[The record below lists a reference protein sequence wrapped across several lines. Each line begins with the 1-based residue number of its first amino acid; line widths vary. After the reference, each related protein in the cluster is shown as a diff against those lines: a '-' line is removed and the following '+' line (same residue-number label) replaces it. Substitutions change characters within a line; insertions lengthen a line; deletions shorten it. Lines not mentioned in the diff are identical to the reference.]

1 MSMLHLKT
9 FFLTLEFNTLRC
21 CHVLPKIMIQSNNII
36 NTSLK
41 QALPYCTIDVF
52 LPHHYWS
59 SYASHNNL
67 SYRYGKLK
75 KFGCLCFLWLK
86 PYTSTKLDSKSQ
98 LCILLGCSPSQSY
111 SYICLDPKMFIIY
124 HFHVQFIKTVS
135 PYSKIATSTKT
146 ALNLHEWYYSS
157 SSSLNSFLPYNY
169 SFVSIHEQVH
179 HAIYSPCR
187 YCYATTLLECM
198 PCCSIVIDTNNLYDN

>member
-36 NTSLK
+36 NTLLK
-41 QALPYCTIDVF
+41 QALPYCTMC
-52 LPHHYWS
+52 S
-59 SYASHNNL
+59 SLITTGVPIYASHNNL
-67 SYRYGKLK
+67 SYRHGKLK
-75 KFGCLCFLWLK
+75 FFGCLCFLWLK

-124 HFHVQFIKTVS
+124 HFHHVQFIKTVS
-135 PYSKIATSTKT
+135 P
-146 ALNLHEWYYSS
+146 LQNCH
-157 SSSLNSFLPYNY
+157 
-169 SFVSIHEQVH
+169 IH
-179 HAIYSPCR
+179 
-187 YCYATTLLECM
+187 
-198 PCCSIVIDTNNLYDN
+198 